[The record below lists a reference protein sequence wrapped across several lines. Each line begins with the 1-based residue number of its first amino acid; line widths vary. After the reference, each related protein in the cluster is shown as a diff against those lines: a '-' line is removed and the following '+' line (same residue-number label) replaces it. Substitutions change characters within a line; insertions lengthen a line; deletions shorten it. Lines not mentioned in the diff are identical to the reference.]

1 MIILFK
7 IGTIIID
14 FFKFPPLEG
23 GRGEDFQPQPQPQP
37 QPQLQLQSQPQFALI
52 LPLDPP
58 PKGEELQL

>member
-37 QPQLQLQSQPQFALI
+37 QPQLQSQPQFALI
-52 LPLDPP
+52 LPLVPP
-58 PKGEELQL
+58 KKGEELQL